1 MSHATESISLST
13 TTTVIECLRQEVP
26 SVPIDIDHEAEL
38 ASYGLNSMKLVEVLF
53 ALEDAFE
60 ITIDEDEITETTFY
74 SVRTIVTFLVG
85 DKNVTER

>member
-1 MSHATESISLST
+1 MSHPTESINLS

-26 SVPIDIDHEAEL
+26 SVPIDIDHDAEL

-53 ALEDAFE
+53 ALEDAFA

-74 SVRTIVTFLVG
+74 SVRTIVTFLVE
-85 DKNVTER
+85 DKNVIER

>member
-1 MSHATESISLST
+1 MSHATESITLST

-26 SVPIDIDHEAEL
+26 SVPIDIDHDAEL

-60 ITIDEDEITETTFY
+60 ITIDEDDITETTFS
-74 SVRTIVTFLVG
+74 SVRTIVTFLVE
-85 DKNVTER
+85 DKNATEQ